1 MLEVALV
8 LLEGRGGAGVLEAGL
23 EPEPL
28 LRPMPRPTPRAMA
41 MTRRHPPSMN
51 QIHFLLKDK
60 KLLEFTLD
68 SSGLVPSLP
77 GYSGGVEIEGYDI
90 GNAVC

>member
-1 MLEVALV
+1 MLLD
-8 LLEGRGGAGVLEAGL
+8 GRGGTGVLEAEP

-28 LRPMPRPTPRAMA
+28 LRPMPKPTPRAMA

-51 QIHFLLKDK
+51 QLHFLLKDK

-77 GYSGGVEIEGYDI
+77 GYSGGVEIEGCDI
-90 GNAVC
+90 WNAVC

>member
-1 MLEVALV
+1 
-8 LLEGRGGAGVLEAGL
+8 LEGRVGAGVLET
-23 EPEPL
+23 ESEPL

-51 QIHFLLKDK
+51 QIHFLLRDK
-60 KLLEFTLD
+60 KLLDFKLD

-77 GYSGGVEIEGYDI
+77 GYSGGVEIEGCDI
-90 GNAVC
+90 WNAVC